1 MDRVNFDNLRP
12 RISRVNSRISIETH
26 TPAEGILVR
35 RWCSDAT
42 DARNRRWLTWREN
55 AAGTTEPVRER
66 SDRAWPRVL
75 AVTVS
80 EWRLHVSLC
89 GAFHVLI
96 VRLSVSP
103 FGRARTERL
112 ISPTPRRRPL
122 LVVKTLRG
130 TYGDDLWEK
139 RHHEEDCRDEDDAG
153 TISLRENLAGT
164 RVKVK
169 AEATMPDGSVA
180 TLKGVT
186 IKIDCFFDTLVFK
199 PNIV

>member
-1 MDRVNFDNLRP
+1 MTLVVRIQFWNYSSLFTMNRVNFNNFRP
-12 RISRVNSRISIETH
+12 SISRVSSIETH
-26 TPAEGILVR
+26 TRGRNFVPKVILR
-35 RWCSDAT
+35 RDGGQESA
-42 DARNRRWLTWREN
+42 LTHLTRERSWYYG
-55 AAGTTEPVRER
+55 ASPRR

-103 FGRARTERL
+103 FGRARTGRR

-122 LVVKTLRG
+122 LAVKTLRG
-130 TYGDDLWEK
+130 TYGDDSWEK
-139 RHHEEDCRDEDDAG
+139 GHHEDHHETRMTPVPPRFA
-153 TISLRENLAGT
+153 RT

-180 TLKGVT
+180 DVERR
-186 IKIDCFFDTLVFK
+186 
-199 PNIV
+199 NN